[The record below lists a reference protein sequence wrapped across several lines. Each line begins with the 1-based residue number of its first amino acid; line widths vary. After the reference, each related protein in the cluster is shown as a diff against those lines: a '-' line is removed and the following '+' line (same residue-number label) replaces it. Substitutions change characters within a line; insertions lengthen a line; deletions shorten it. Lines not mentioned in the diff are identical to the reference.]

1 MPKLAPGLRLRE
13 GAKKICGLRP
23 LMSPPISKYIFL
35 PTVCMLFMIFWYC
48 QKMHNTIK
56 FIVLFHCIAI
66 IWITKSANQLNC
78 IANTS
83 KRVICARSKIFGG
96 YYTCPSPISQY
107 FKYIYSPPTKLNCSK
122 HRKNRY
128 YKTDTG
134 ELLKLRV
141 TRLL

>member
-78 IANTS
+78 IAKTLKMGYLRAQRNFLGGIIPVHLPFPSISSIFIVPPPNSIAPSTE
-83 KRVICARSKIFGG
+83 KID
-96 YYTCPSPISQY
+96 I
-107 FKYIYSPPTKLNCSK
+107 IKLILENS
-122 HRKNRY
+122 
-128 YKTDTG
+128 
-134 ELLKLRV
+134 
-141 TRLL
+141 